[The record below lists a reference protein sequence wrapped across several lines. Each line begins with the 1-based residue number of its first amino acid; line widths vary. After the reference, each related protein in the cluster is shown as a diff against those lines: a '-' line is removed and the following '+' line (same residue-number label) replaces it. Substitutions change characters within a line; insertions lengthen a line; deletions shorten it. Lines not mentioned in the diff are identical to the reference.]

1 MCRLQYTICTLLK
14 KGLRPFFFV
23 LTVAFQST
31 CMLWHATCD
40 AALPRALSWCRWG
53 WALEARREPV
63 AHGMR
68 IRPNPVQES
77 SGRACW
83 NFCLFFV
90 PEKRPPPPLRN
101 ARNLRGRTKTRMVGR
116 TACAAA
122 IRTACCHRSDA
133 RDQGCHCGSCRST
146 AVQRADAGAVPGCH
160 HRLRRVGRP
169 FAHGDGCAPGRGH
182 GLPFDRLRSGRET

>member
-83 NFCLFFV
+83 SFCLFFV
-90 PEKRPPPPLRN
+90 PEKGL
-101 ARNLRGRTKTRMVGR
+101 
-116 TACAAA
+116 
-122 IRTACCHRSDA
+122 
-133 RDQGCHCGSCRST
+133 T
-146 AVQRADAGAVPGCH
+146 AVPQECTELTVTDEDSHGGRNSMRSCDSHSVPPSIGCSGSRMPLWIMPI
-160 HRLRRVGRP
+160 HRGPASRCGCCARVSSPTSPRWKTL
-169 FAHGDGCAPGRGH
+169 CAW
-182 GLPFDRLRSGRET
+182 